1 MAHALSDDQVAGE
14 LKKMVAFIKQ
24 EALEKAREIEIKAD
38 EEFAI
43 EKSRLVR
50 AETAAIDT
58 QYERKYKQ
66 ASLSQQIAQST
77 VTNKTRLKVLSARQ
91 ALLDGIFEEARGKL
105 RSISD
110 DEGRYEGV
118 SVNLVLEGL
127 YAMNE
132 PTVELRC
139 RSRDND
145 IVGRAVEK
153 AKELF
158 KEKTGGGVAV
168 NVDHDWPLP
177 EESHGGIWI
186 IGGNGKISIDNTL
199 EQRLKLLETEAL
211 PSVRTA
217 IFGSNPNRRFYD

>member
-77 VTNKTRLKVLSARQ
+77 VKNKTRIKVLSARQ
-91 ALLDGIFEEARGKL
+91 ALLDGIFEDTRGQLK
-105 RSISD
+105 SICED
-110 DEGRYEGV
+110 HGRYEEV
-118 SVNLVLEGL
+118 LTNMVLEGL
-127 YAMNE
+127 FLMNE
-132 PTVELRC
+132 PSVELRC
-139 RSRDND
+139 RSCDND

-153 AKELF
+153 AKEIY
-158 KEKTGGGVAV
+158 KQMAGEDIAV
-168 NVDHDWPLP
+168 NVDHDWPL
-177 EESHGGIWI
+177 EECHGGVWI
-186 IGGNGKISIDNTL
+186 TGSNGKISIDNTL

-211 PSVRTA
+211 PSIRTT
-217 IFGSNPNRRFYD
+217 IFGPNPNRRFYD